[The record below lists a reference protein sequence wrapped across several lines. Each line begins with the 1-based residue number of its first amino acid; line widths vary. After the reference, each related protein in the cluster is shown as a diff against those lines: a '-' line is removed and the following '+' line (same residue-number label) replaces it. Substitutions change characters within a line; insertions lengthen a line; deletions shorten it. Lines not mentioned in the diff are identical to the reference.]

1 VLDNCEHLVA
11 AAARLA
17 DRVLAVCP
25 QVRILATSR
34 ESLSITGE
42 AGLFLSPKTVEF
54 HLRQIYRKF
63 DVHSRTQLVAVL
75 AEQDTAS

>member
-1 VLDNCEHLVA
+1 VA
-11 AAARLA
+11 AA
-17 DRVLAVCP
+17 
-25 QVRILATSR
+25 VRRGASNRDIA
-34 ESLSITGE
+34 

-54 HLRQIYRKF
+54 HLRQIYRKL